1 MTYEETI
8 QQLEQFRTFLT
19 DLCSETTTEDELE
32 SLYDE
37 NIVITLKD
45 HRVTIPFEALSYNNL
60 VDFINNIME
69 DYAV

>member
-32 SLYDE
+32 SLYNE

-45 HRVTIPFEALSYNNL
+45 HSLTIPFEALSYNNL
-60 VDFINNIME
+60 ATFIDNLKEDFT
-69 DYAV
+69 V